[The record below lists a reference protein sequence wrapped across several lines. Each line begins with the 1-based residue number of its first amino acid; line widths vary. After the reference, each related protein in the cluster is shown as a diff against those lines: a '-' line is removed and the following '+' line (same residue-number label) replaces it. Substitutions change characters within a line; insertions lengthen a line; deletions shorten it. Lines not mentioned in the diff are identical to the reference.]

1 MDIFL
6 KLYAQLLP
14 VIAFIGVGYFL
25 KKKFNLQA
33 KYVTK
38 PLIHVLLPIL
48 VLYNV
53 SEASISKITTLPII
67 TFILAMAMNLPAIL
81 AYKTIA
87 KDSNPYLL
95 KSSFAFFN
103 VAFFGIPTITA
114 LFGPEGIS
122 TLICIY
128 LGTALYGDTIG
139 YYQVAH
145 IKLSTKDAVKKV
157 LKIPF
162 LYVFIIAIGAKLM
175 GVEVPKEVEPVMG
188 PLGSAVS
195 ALGMMVIGLHLTK
208 VEFRKL
214 DFSFFSKVLG
224 LRIVAAAFILGALVW
239 AEYSFLGKL
248 ETIDYQMLA
257 LVPLFP
263 VAANVTVFASFLKTE
278 EEQSAL
284 LILLSLAASII
295 LVPVAAQFF

>member
-1 MDIFL
+1 MEIFL
-6 KLYAQLLP
+6 ELYAELLP
-14 VIAFIGVGYFL
+14 VIAFIGVGYFV
-25 KKKFNLQA
+25 KKKFGLQA

-38 PLIHVLLPIL
+38 PLINVLLPLL

-53 SEASISKITTLPII
+53 SEASITKITTLPVI
-67 TFILAMAMNLPAIL
+67 TFLLAITMNLPAIL
-81 AYKTIA
+81 AHKTIA

-95 KSSFAFFN
+95 KSCFAFFN

-114 LFGPEGIS
+114 LFGQEGIS

-139 YYQVAH
+139 YFQVARTR
-145 IKLSTKDAVKKV
+145 LSTRDAIKKV

-162 LYVFIIAIGAKLM
+162 IYVFIIAIGAKLM
-175 GVEVPKEVEPVMG
+175 GMEVPEEVGPVMG
-188 PLGSAVS
+188 PIGWAVS

-208 VEFRKL
+208 VKFKKL
-214 DFSFFSKVLG
+214 DFPFFSKVLG
-224 LRIVAAAFILGALVW
+224 LRIVAAALILGILVW

-248 ETIDYQMLA
+248 ETTDYQMLA

-263 VAANVTVFASFLKTE
+263 VAANVTVFASFLESE

-284 LILLSLAASII
+284 LVLLSLAASIV